1 MCYWFHSFENNINEL
16 KWEKKMVKN
25 GKFCLD
31 DIECKEA
38 RYRVQ
43 YLLAHPEL
51 DKVSHVLYE
60 AALQKYQ
67 HMFDADEHQHK
78 RLFSDDKFDKK

>member
-1 MCYWFHSFENNINEL
+1 MPDPNKRHSFSLE
-16 KWEKKMVKN
+16 
-25 GKFCLD
+25 
-31 DIECKEA
+31 DIEDKEA

-67 HMFDADEHQHK
+67 HMFDADEYQHK